1 MLRTVR
7 PLHQRSSTV
16 FFPERKTVQEYR
28 PVSSAALV
36 LGVPGFSASRPQ
48 KQLRSQPKQTSS
60 CLSGITSARQRQQ
73 DSRCPS
79 RWQFREPVDSRSQ
92 HGSADYRFQFHQSF
106 SPSGQT
112 GNSLAGSFYC
122 PIGSSNYRSTTA
134 SPARHGD
141 PGFFN
146 SFSRSGCLPRSLPH
160 FRGPGKSCKRAPR
173 NFSSESSSA
182 ICSE

>member
-1 MLRTVR
+1 MLRTVW
-7 PLHQRSSTV
+7 PLHQWSSTV
-16 FFPERKTVQEYR
+16 FFPERKTVQECR

-48 KQLRSQPKQTSS
+48 KRLRSQPKQTSS

-73 DSRCPS
+73 DSRRPS
-79 RWQFREPVDSRSQ
+79 RWRFCEPVDPESQ
-92 HGSADYRFQFHQSF
+92 HGSAAYRFQFHQSF

-146 SFSRSGCLPRSLPH
+146 SFSRSGRLSRSLPH
-160 FRGPGKSCKRAPR
+160 FRGSGKSCKRAPR
-173 NFSSESSSA
+173 NFSSESSST
-182 ICSE
+182 IRSE